1 MDDILDRDL
10 ISLLAD
16 IGFIAGSRGMNDH
29 ARAIF
34 KAICAL
40 RPDQEAGFLGESMV
54 DILSGDAQSAI
65 TKLNRAPTTV
75 ATRTFLGIA
84 LIQGGNVPDGR
95 ETLQTVCQ
103 IAPETPF
110 SRMAEGVL
118 ANM

>member
-10 ISLLAD
+10 ISLLVD
-16 IGFIAGSRGMNDH
+16 IGFIAGSRGMNAH

-34 KAICAL
+34 AAVRAL
-40 RPDQEAGFLGESMV
+40 RPDQEAGVLGDSMV
-54 DILSGDAQSAI
+54 DILSGDAGSAVR
-65 TKLNRAPTTV
+65 KLSKAPTTV

-84 LIQGGNVPDGR
+84 LIQQGNVSDGR
-95 ETLQTVCQ
+95 ETLQTVCR

-118 ANM
+118 AGM